1 MIASLR
7 GNVARIS
14 GATIVV
20 DVHGVGYLVH
30 VSPRTLSALR
40 LNSETFLHTALVVR
54 EDSQTLFGF
63 SEYDEL
69 ELFNVVQTVSGIGPK
84 LALTMVAAME
94 PQTLLG
100 HLAARNEN
108 ALTTIPGVGK
118 KSAARLILEL
128 SDKAATMASPSA
140 DTATDWRD
148 DVVAALVSLG
158 WSPKDSAA
166 VVAALPEADI
176 NPADPGSAL
185 RLALQKLNRN
195 R

>member
-84 LALTMVAAME
+84 LALTMVA
-94 PQTLLG
+94 
-100 HLAARNEN
+100 
-108 ALTTIPGVGK
+108 LTTIPGVGK